1 MGGGA
6 GGDARFVSRASI
18 PLGSGGKPSNPLGDI
33 PASNEEKSAKSPGP
47 NAGGIGADLC
57 GGAEDVEAE
66 ANARGG
72 GTSVSRL
79 PPLPPAAAARASRRS
94 RAFRAAARAS
104 AASARERSTAAWRAR
119 SSSLIADAR
128 SSTDAG
134 DGAAAA
140 SVSVFVSPAFNTL
153 SSDALGISAA
163 PKSSGNA
170 PPANESPLAPLAPLS
185 TRGML
190 GTLGMFAV
198 PDPPTTSSKKF
209 GGGSAKGGADG
220 SECACRAGAGAG
232 AGADARTGKNGFL
245 MYAFAYP
252 SRRWSVSSFFAFAL
266 GFGFEA
272 CLSEA
277 SPFAARGGAAAPA
290 LRAAAAATA
299 ARRPAAPSVPSSFF
313 IFSSSL
319 LVCSLFSSSAAASAS
334 NSTLRLACSASAACR
349 TSLANCTFI
358 ADHSSHFHAS
368 FPSRSMTARRSP
380 RVMRSTCA
388 TLCSASV
395 ASSDQDVW
403 GWGEAVSGIAR

>member
-1 MGGGA
+1 MNPAHDLTTHSFEQKRGRQKSPGGGPSFFWCAVNPSRGKCGDGSRPAHERSISARAFSSAVFALTGPPGDVWSFRWPLVGSGGEAAATSEKSPGGGGMGGGA

-47 NAGGIGADLC
+47 NAGGIGAWC

-66 ANARGG
+66 ENARGG

-220 SECACRAGAGAG
+220 SDCACRAGAG

-245 MYAFAYP
+245 M
-252 SRRWSVSSFFAFAL
+252 
-266 GFGFEA
+266 
-272 CLSEA
+272 
-277 SPFAARGGAAAPA
+277 
-290 LRAAAAATA
+290 
-299 ARRPAAPSVPSSFF
+299 
-313 IFSSSL
+313 
-319 LVCSLFSSSAAASAS
+319 
-334 NSTLRLACSASAACR
+334 
-349 TSLANCTFI
+349 
-358 ADHSSHFHAS
+358 
-368 FPSRSMTARRSP
+368 
-380 RVMRSTCA
+380 
-388 TLCSASV
+388 
-395 ASSDQDVW
+395 
-403 GWGEAVSGIAR
+403 